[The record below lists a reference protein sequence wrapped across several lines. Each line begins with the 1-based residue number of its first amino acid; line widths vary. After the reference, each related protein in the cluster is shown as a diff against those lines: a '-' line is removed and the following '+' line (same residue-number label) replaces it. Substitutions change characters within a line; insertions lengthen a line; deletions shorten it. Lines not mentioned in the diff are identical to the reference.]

1 MMKDWIILP
10 QIREK
15 ARLLTSLLPNTI
27 LEVLVNETGQGKKKK
42 TSKLDK
48 MLLFTDDVFVYVRN
62 LMEFTKKLV
71 EAINEQTQEFCKI

>member
-1 MMKDWIILP
+1 
-10 QIREK
+10 
-15 ARLLTSLLPNTI
+15 
-27 LEVLVNETGQGKKKK
+27 
-42 TSKLDK
+42 

>member
-1 MMKDWIILP
+1 MKQDK
-10 QIREK
+10 E
-15 ARLLTSLLPNTI
+15 
-27 LEVLVNETGQGKKKK
+27 KKKK

-71 EAINEQTQEFCKI
+71 EAINEQTQEFYKI

>member
-1 MMKDWIILP
+1 MKDWIILP

-15 ARLLTSLLPNTI
+15 ASLLSSLLPNTI
-27 LEVLVNETGQGKKKK
+27 LEVLANETGQGKKK

>member
-10 QIREK
+10 QMREK
-15 ARLLTSLLPNTI
+15 ASLLASLLPNTI
-27 LEVLVNETGQGKKKK
+27 LEVLANETGQGKKKK
-42 TSKLDK
+42 ASKLDK
-48 MLLFTDDVFVYVRN
+48 LLLFTDDIFVYVRN